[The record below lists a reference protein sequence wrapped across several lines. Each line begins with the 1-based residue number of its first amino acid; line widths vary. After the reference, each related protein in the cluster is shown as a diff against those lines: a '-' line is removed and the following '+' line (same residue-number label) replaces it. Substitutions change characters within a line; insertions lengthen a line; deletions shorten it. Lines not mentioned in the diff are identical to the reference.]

1 MNNFNIKITK
11 RECLESYDNDMASFR
26 EYLVHGK
33 IYNADNTRYRPF
45 RFIIN
50 YEPNDIC
57 DFYEQETY
65 TKQDERNYQDELI
78 FSITNYINDYND
90 TKTFYEICNNSITT
104 HNERNRRRNIF

>member
-1 MNNFNIKITK
+1 MINNYNIKITK
-11 RECLESYDNDMASFR
+11 RECLENYNNEMCSFR

-33 IYNADNTRYRPF
+33 IYNADNTRYRKF

-57 DFYEQETY
+57 DFFEIDRY
-65 TKQDERNYQDELI
+65 TKQHEKDYQDELI

-90 TKTFYEICNNSITT
+90 TTAFYSVCNDTINE
-104 HNERNRRRNIF
+104 HNERNRRRY